1 MYLAFNEDIMNL
13 GFVEIVYLQVY
24 ILILLS
30 CLVRENSEKVYND
43 A

>member
-30 CLVRENSEKVYND
+30 CLVRENSENVYND